1 MQTKF
6 VEITTN
12 KTEITEQ
19 SVFQLL
25 EEYILHNPEPKG
37 GVCQVD
43 SDERKALPAQA
54 MHSKSQ
60 GVRPQG
66 LFKAWGQWHRTGYRK
81 KGSSVS
87 EYLGKGARGRLQVD
101 MKNGQITLNL
111 NAVSLQPNLPK
122 LAPQLA

>member
-25 EEYILHNPEPKG
+25 EKYILHNPEPKG

-60 GVRPQG
+60 GYKTPGLVQSMRPVASYRVQE
-66 LFKAWGQWHRTGYRK
+66 KGQ
-81 KGSSVS
+81 
-87 EYLGKGARGRLQVD
+87 
-101 MKNGQITLNL
+101 
-111 NAVSLQPNLPK
+111 
-122 LAPQLA
+122 